1 MEEWSIKTMLKSEFE
16 AIAGY
21 RVSDADYY
29 GIIEPMYGAT
39 DLNKQDFINC
49 LNRKRFEIKVTS
61 PRTIIKTMRGIA
73 QDIFEHC
80 GQRSFSKEEEELD
93 RLARKLAKEQYGV
106 DLSDNRDYIY
116 FNKDYAYYG
125 VPQDRGC
132 TYPRELVIGRGNKEF
147 ARITLVEED

>member
-1 MEEWSIKTMLKSEFE
+1 MLKSEFE

-39 DLNKQDFINC
+39 DLNKQDFVNC
-49 LNRKRFEIKVTS
+49 LNRKRFEIKVSNPTN

-73 QDIFEHC
+73 QDIFEYC

-106 DLSDNRDYIY
+106 DLSDSKDYIY
-116 FNKDYAYYG
+116 FDRGYAYYG

-132 TYPRELVIGRGNKEF
+132 TYPKELVIGRYHKEI
-147 ARITLVEED
+147 ARITLVKED

>member
-1 MEEWSIKTMLKSEFE
+1 MLKSEFE

-39 DLNKQDFINC
+39 DLNKVDFISC
-49 LNRKRFEIKVTS
+49 LNKKRFEIKVTS
-61 PRTIIKTMRGIA
+61 PKTLIKQMKDIA
-73 QDIFEHC
+73 NYIFEHC

-106 DLSDNRDYIY
+106 DLSDSRDYIY
-116 FNKDYAYYG
+116 FDRGYAYYG

-132 TYPRELVIGRGNKEF
+132 TYPKELVIGRYYKEI
-147 ARITLVEED
+147 ARITLVKED

>member
-1 MEEWSIKTMLKSEFE
+1 MLKSEFE

-29 GIIEPMYGAT
+29 GIIEPMYSAT
-39 DLNKQDFINC
+39 DLNKVDFINC
-49 LNRKRFEIKVTS
+49 LNRKRFEIKVSNPTN

-80 GQRSFSKEEEELD
+80 GQRSFGKEEEELD

-106 DLSDNRDYIY
+106 DLSDNKDYIY
-116 FNKDYAYYG
+116 FNRGYAYYG
-125 VPQDRGC
+125 VLQDRGC
-132 TYPRELVIGRGNKEF
+132 TYPKELVIGRGDKEF